1 MLQSR
6 KSRVIFV
13 TPTTFYEINLTKDQI
28 LAGMEIEEHIVADVV
43 YTDTFLT
50 ILFKCCIKTNCQANG
65 IFAYIFFYQ
74 VQCHDDFMIAI
85 QTQ

>member
-13 TPTTFYEINLTKDQI
+13 TPTTSYEINLTKDQI

-43 YTDTFLT
+43 CVIIIKRTSLYATLTPRTFPPP
-50 ILFKCCIKTNCQANG
+50 
-65 IFAYIFFYQ
+65 FA
-74 VQCHDDFMIAI
+74 
-85 QTQ
+85 